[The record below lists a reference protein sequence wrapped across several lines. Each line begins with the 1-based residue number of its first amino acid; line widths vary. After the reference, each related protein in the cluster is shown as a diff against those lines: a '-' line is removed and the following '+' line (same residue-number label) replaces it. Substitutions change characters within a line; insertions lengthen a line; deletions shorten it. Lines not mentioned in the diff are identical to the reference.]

1 LITGR
6 VLSFRPRQNLDPGFR
21 LSKSENTYEVRARE
35 PVSADRRQ
43 YRRHSLDPLPRPANL
58 PCTLASQSSALL
70 FGEANNAELA
80 NIVRK
85 SYDREDLTADE
96 RFRLERL
103 LQAYFRHWESTQYQY
118 RVGLFDEEEYS
129 RVREA
134 WRLRLARPGV
144 RELWCGGRT
153 NYSAL
158 FVAAI
163 DDLLNRQCDQ

>member
-1 LITGR
+1 MKFERVNQYLQTGANIG
-6 VLSFRPRQNLDPGFR
+6 VILSILFLALQISRTEDVMKAQTR
-21 LSKSENTYEVRARE
+21 S
-35 PVSADRRQ
+35 
-43 YRRHSLDPLPRPANL
+43 
-58 PCTLASQSSALL
+58 TLASQSSALL